1 MCGVNTDMQSSSSSS
16 EDSKDDTKPTKKEVF
31 RDFLVFRLNHRE
43 EEKLFR
49 HDIFID
55 IVAQVYGMSRQC
67 LSDMKQVEH
76 VVLTHPL
83 SHFIAVLRQCVPQ
96 LRGRMAKTDLYTVLN
111 YAKEAL

>member
-1 MCGVNTDMQSSSSSS
+1 MCGVNTDMQSS
-16 EDSKDDTKPTKKEVF
+16 EDSNDDAKPTKKEVF
-31 RDFLVFRLNHRE
+31 RDFLVFWLNHRE

-55 IVAQVYGMSRQC
+55 IVAEVYDMPRQC
-67 LSDMKQVEH
+67 LTDMKQVEH
-76 VVLTHPL
+76 VVLIHPL

-96 LRGRMAKTDLYTVLN
+96 LRGRMSKTDLYTVLS